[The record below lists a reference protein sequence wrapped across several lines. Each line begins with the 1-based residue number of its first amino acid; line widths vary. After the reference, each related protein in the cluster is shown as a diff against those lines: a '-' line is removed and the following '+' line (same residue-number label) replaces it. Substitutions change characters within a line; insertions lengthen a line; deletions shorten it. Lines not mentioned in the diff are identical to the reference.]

1 MTLAARNL
9 FQNPTRLLL
18 SLTGVALALMLILLL
33 DGLVRGMQRQ
43 ITVYLANTPG
53 GVVVTQV
60 GADNLA
66 TVNSLL
72 PPGIEEEVQKVPGV
86 GRVVPV
92 LSQSVFFELHDK
104 KIFAYL
110 VGYDPAKGGGP
121 WRLAQGREPRQSLEV
136 VVDQTL
142 ARLHGVEVGE
152 AIEVGGY
159 RFRVVGLSAGTN
171 SWMTTL
177 VFVQKAELERY
188 LLVPGLTS
196 FLLVEPQ
203 AGVSPSVL
211 KGRLDR
217 LSGVAA
223 WLKPELMAGD
233 LRIYEGFFQPLRLMR
248 GIAFAVGVLVVGMV
262 VYTATLERRREY
274 GVLKAIGAS
283 NPRLYGLVLAQA
295 LVTALLGTLLGAG
308 AAYLVA
314 GLVMR
319 LRPQFLLVLDPSA
332 ILVALL
338 SGVGMALL
346 AAVAPAW
353 VVARLAPAEVF
364 RR

>member
-1 MTLAARNL
+1 MRLAARDL
-9 FQNPTRLLL
+9 LRNPTRLLL
-18 SLTGVALALMLILLL
+18 SLAGVALALLLILLL

-53 GVVVTQV
+53 SVVVTQV

-72 PPGIEEEVQKVPGV
+72 PPGIEEDVQRVPGV
-86 GRVVPV
+86 GRVIPV
-92 LSQSVFFELHDK
+92 LSQSAFFELHGR

-121 WRLAQGREPRQSLEV
+121 WRLAQGREPRQRLEV

-142 ARLHGVEVGE
+142 ARLHGVEVGQ

-177 VFVQKAELERY
+177 VFVQKSELERY

-196 FLLVEPQ
+196 FLLVEP
-203 AGVSPSVL
+203 ADGVSPSAL
-211 KGRLDR
+211 RERLGG
-217 LSGVAA
+217 LAGVAA

-248 GIAFAVGVLVVGMV
+248 GIAFAAGVLAVGMV

-283 NPRLYGLVLAQA
+283 NPWLYGLVTAQA
-295 LVTALLGTLLGAG
+295 LVTALPGALLAVG

-314 GLVMR
+314 GLVMW
-319 LRPQFLLVLDPSA
+319 LRPQFLLVLEPSA
-332 ILVALL
+332 VLVALS
-338 SGVGMALL
+338 SGLGMALL
-346 AAVAPAW
+346 AAIAPAW